1 MSSPAAKFEKLH
13 ELLRQ
18 YDKIGVAFSGGVD
31 STLLL
36 HAAFHALGRERV
48 LALYV
53 LSTLNSAEAI
63 AGTRATFARNFPNGA
78 VLREVEVFPLSW
90 PDFVLNT
97 RQRCYFCKKKMYE
110 ALQEAMLQEAVL
122 QDAMSA
128 EGGFVLADGTN
139 IDDVREGRPG
149 LQAIREM
156 QVRTPLV
163 EVGLTKA
170 EIRGVAENI
179 GLSNF
184 DLPANS
190 CLATRIQQDN
200 PIAEK
205 TLRTIEMAEQFLH
218 KRGFQGC
225 RVRVGDTSLVVE
237 VQEKD
242 FGAFVEGSNRAAVQS
257 YLQSLQIGPV
267 MLSLAGR

>member
-1 MSSPAAKFEKLH
+1 MSTPAAKFAKLH
-13 ELLRQ
+13 ELLQQ
-18 YDKIGVAFSGGVD
+18 YEKIAVAFSGGVD

-36 HAAFHALGRERV
+36 HAAIHALGRERV
-48 LALYV
+48 VALYA

-63 AGTRATFARNFPNGA
+63 AGTRATFSGNFAKGA
-78 VLREVEVFPLSW
+78 VLREVEVFPLFW
-90 PDFVLNT
+90 QDFVLNT
-97 RQRCYFCKKKMYE
+97 RQRCYFCKKKMY
-110 ALQEAMLQEAVL
+110 AAL

-128 EGGFVLADGTN
+128 EGCFVLADGTN
-139 IDDVREGRPG
+139 VDDVREGRPG

-170 EIRGVAENI
+170 EIRRVAENI

-190 CLATRIQQDN
+190 CLATRIQQDE

-218 KRGFQGC
+218 NRGFQGC
-225 RVRVGDTSLVVE
+225 RVRIGDTSLVVE

-257 YLQSLQIGPV
+257 YFQSLQIGPV

>member
-1 MSSPAAKFEKLH
+1 MSSPAAKFGKLQKLLQQYEK
-13 ELLRQ
+13 
-18 YDKIGVAFSGGVD
+18 IAVAFSGGVD

-36 HAAFHALGRERV
+36 HAAICALGRERV
-48 LALYV
+48 AALYA

-63 AGTRATFARNFPNGA
+63 AGTRATFAGNFPKGA
-78 VLREVEVFPLSW
+78 VLREVEVFPLAW
-90 PDFVLNT
+90 QDFVMNT
-97 RQRCYFCKKKMYE
+97 RQRCYFCKKKMYA
-110 ALQEAMLQEAVL
+110 ALQGAMA
-122 QDAMSA
+122 A
-128 EGGFVLADGTN
+128 EGWFVLADGTN
-139 IDDVREGRPG
+139 VDDLREGRPG

-170 EIRGVAENI
+170 EIRRLAEKI

-184 DLPANS
+184 DLPSNS
-190 CLATRIQQDN
+190 CLATRIQQDK

-205 TLRTIEMAEQFLH
+205 TLRTIEIAEQFLH

-225 RVRVGDTSLVVE
+225 RVKVGDTSLVVE

-242 FGAFVEGSNRAAVQS
+242 LAAFVEGGNRAAVQS
-257 YLQSLQIGPV
+257 YFQSLQIGPV
-267 MLSLAGR
+267 LLSLAGR